1 MIANSSS
8 ANMPLE
14 EIAKSLDISPS
25 DYERAKKAVSGV
37 SACLENGHPDYYPG
51 SPSKPKICL
60 QGSMRL
66 GTVIRPLRD
75 GAEGDFDVDLVVE
88 LSATKGATNPKSIK
102 YQIGKRLKDDGTYGP
117 MLDEEGG
124 RCWTLN
130 YAEQNKVG
138 FHMDVLPCVHEQNQ
152 LITSMAQDLQAQ
164 GMNPGWALTAISIT
178 DHDKDTAIYS
188 WKASNPNGY
197 AEWFSGRN
205 QTAFVKLKSA
215 EKHRILLESSADGI
229 YRSEDQ
235 VPDELV
241 RTPLQRTIQ
250 ILKRHRDIRFSTK
263 EERKIKPIS
272 MIITTLTAQIYA
284 GEQTVEQVLRK
295 VVDRLSA
302 YGVLQENR
310 SATLSGIREE
320 EMEIRRLPDGTW
332 KIPNPVNRH
341 ENFADKWH
349 LDDDARAKAFF
360 RWISWLKQD
369 ILQLIDG
376 GNRPDQTKKFL
387 VERLIERKQFP
398 LDIGQQE
405 RRIPAVPAVVS
416 SVGAARPWGQ

>member
-1 MIANSSS
+1 MITNSSIGNLS
-8 ANMPLE
+8 LE

-25 DYERAKKAVSGV
+25 DYERVKKAVSGV
-37 SACLENGHPDYYPG
+37 SACLENGHPEYYPG

-60 QGSMRL
+60 QGSMRH
-66 GTVIRPLRD
+66 GTAIRPVRD
-75 GAEGDFDVDLVVE
+75 GAEGDFDVDLVAE
-88 LSATKGATNPKSIK
+88 LSAPKGKTDAKTIK
-102 YQIGKRLKDDGTYGP
+102 QQIGKRLKDDGVYGP

-124 RCWTLN
+124 RCWTLH

-138 FHMDVLPCVHEQNQ
+138 FHLDVLPCVHEQDQ
-152 LITSMAQDLQAQ
+152 LIADMAQDLQAQ
-164 GMNPGWALTAISIT
+164 GKQPGWALTAISIT
-178 DHDKDTAIYS
+178 HRDKATDTYN
-188 WKASNPNGY
+188 WNASNPRGY
-197 AEWFSGRN
+197 AEWFAGRN
-205 QTAFVKLKSA
+205 QTAFLQFKSA
-215 EKHRILLESSADGI
+215 EKHRILLESSAAGI
-229 YRSEDQ
+229 YNSEDQ

-272 MIITTLTAQIYA
+272 MIITTLAAQIYA

-295 VVDRLSA
+295 IVERLTA
-302 YGVLQENR
+302 YAVLQENR

-349 LDDDARAKAFF
+349 LDSDARATAFF
-360 RWISWLKQD
+360 RWIAWLKKD
-369 ILQLIDG
+369 VLALIDG
-376 GNRPDQTKKFL
+376 LQDGDRIRKRL
-387 VERLIERKQFP
+387 REYLIERKQFP
-398 LDIGQQE
+398 MDSE
-405 RRIPAVPAVVS
+405 PPKPRIAAVPAVVS
-416 SVGAARPWGQ
+416 TAGAARPWGG

>member
-1 MIANSSS
+1 MITNPNTDSRL
-8 ANMPLE
+8 LE

-51 SPSKPKICL
+51 SPSKPMISL

-66 GTVIRPLRD
+66 GTAIRPLRD

-88 LSATKGATNPKSIK
+88 LSAAKGATDPKSIK
-102 YQIGKRLKDDGTYGP
+102 HQIGKRLKDDGTYGP
-117 MLDEEGG
+117 MMDEEGG

-130 YAEQNKVG
+130 YAEQNKIG
-138 FHMDVLPCVHEQNQ
+138 FHMDVLPCVHEQDQ
-152 LITSMAQDLQAQ
+152 LIADMAHDLHAQ
-164 GMNPGWALTAISIT
+164 GKQPGWALTAISIT
-178 DHDKDTAIYS
+178 DHDKATATYR
-188 WKASNPNGY
+188 WKASNPSGY
-197 AEWFSGRN
+197 AEWFASRN
-205 QTAFVKLKSA
+205 QTAFIQFRSS
-215 EKHRILLESSADGI
+215 EKHRILLESSASGI
-229 YRSEDQ
+229 YSTEDQ

-241 RTPLQRTIQ
+241 RTPLQRTVQ

-263 EERKIKPIS
+263 AERNIKPIS
-272 MIITTLTAQIYA
+272 VIITTLAAQIYA

-295 VVDRLSA
+295 IVDRLSA

-310 SATLSGIREE
+310 AAMLSGIREE
-320 EMEIRRLPDGTW
+320 EMVIRRLSDGTW
-332 KIPNPVNRH
+332 QIPNPVNAH
-341 ENFADKWH
+341 ENIADKWH
-349 LDDDARAKAFF
+349 LDDQARAKAFF
-360 RWISWLKQD
+360 RWVTWLKQD

-376 GNRPDQTKKFL
+376 VSRPDQTKKLL

-405 RRIPAVPAVVS
+405 RRTPVVPAVVS